1 MTIVSRRIAAA
12 NSAFDG
18 VANFYFN
25 SRYADRRLDRDIADF
40 TFGNPHEMP
49 LPGIVSA
56 IREAAVPQNKDWF
69 AYKTREEAPQA
80 FLAAAVGKELG
91 LAFEPPDIALTSGAF
106 AAIAVAFRLILDAGD
121 EAIYSEPAWF
131 CYEPTLLAADAVPR
145 KVPLKQPRFD
155 LDVEA
160 IDAAI
165 GPRTRLVIVNTPHNP
180 TGRIYDRDEL
190 SALAD
195 RLEQASKRIG
205 RRIFLLS
212 DEPYRRLRFDGRGFV
227 SPASVYPWTLI
238 SYSYGK
244 VLLSPGQRLGYL
256 AISPLMPT
264 GERQALRDAM
274 FAAQMALGWSFP
286 NAIMQYAVPQLDR
299 LSIDVQALSR
309 RRDLLTDVLTK
320 AGHTVLPPEGTFYL
334 WVRWPGSGSDPERL
348 WNALADRGVFVMPG
362 RLMNAPAYFRI
373 SLTASD
379 EMIDR
384 ALPVFAQV
392 A

>member
-69 AYKTREEAPQA
+69 AYKTSEEAPQA

-180 TGRIYDRDEL
+180 TGRIYDRDML

-195 RLEQASKRIG
+195 RLDRASKRIG

-274 FAAQMALGWSFP
+274 FPAQMALGWSFP

-309 RRDLLTDVLTK
+309 RRGLLTEVLTK

-334 WVRWPGSGSDPERL
+334 WIRWPGSDPERL